1 MSNYIIPTAATVAV
15 FVDGIHIDLL
25 HRLDY
30 KESQPK
36 IPRYGYNDRF
46 FSNVMSG
53 RRLVQGF
60 LAIVFVEPNYLLRVL
75 ERNKSRKLDTA
86 VMDLANSRVED
97 LPNYTNDNEKRVRA
111 EYIANLLF
119 PVERSEETIY
129 GGDKGFDVSYT
140 KINKTSQESQAFS
153 KRLIEKFSSGEIPMG
168 QINDKDLHPLNKGGI
183 DLDIYYL
190 DPERT
195 TWYVKLVNVEFDE
208 ITQTISGSGAEG
220 SSEPLYEVYSFIA
233 RERKFIVRI

>member
-1 MSNYIIPTAATVAV
+1 MSNYIIPTASTVAV
-15 FVDGIHIDLL
+15 FIDGIYIDLL

-36 IPRYGYNDRF
+36 IPRYGYNDRY

-60 LAIVFVEPNYLLRVL
+60 LALVFVEPNYLLRVL
-75 ERNKSRKLDTA
+75 ERNKARQVNNA
-86 VMDLANSRVED
+86 VVNAANSRIES
-97 LPNYTNDNEKRVRA
+97 LPNYTTDSEKRSRA

-119 PVERSEETIY
+119 PPETSEELVS
-129 GGDKGFDVSYT
+129 GGDKGFEMQYS
-140 KINKTSQESQAFS
+140 KIHQTSQESRIFS
-153 KRLIEKFSSGEIPMG
+153 EKLIKKFSSGEIPVSKIT
-168 QINDKDLHPLNKGGI
+168 QDDSHPLNKGGV

-208 ITQTISGSGAEG
+208 ITQTINSSGAEG

-233 RERKFIVRI
+233 KERKFIVRI